1 MIQWLLVK
9 ALTPPYVIDGGAW
22 RLVTGMD
29 ISANFHEARR
39 LKSQY
44 RLDQNTYGDRRA
56 VYPGTSLPRRT
67 ADSSPIMPVVIWAG
81 LVALAN
87 RRIRMCF
94 TMDYPKVWIL
104 SNAWLKES
112 DTTAESYKPSSGFS
126 RAGFYLVKDSGRETQ
141 RSQTNC
147 DEQTQKR

>member
-67 ADSSPIMPVVIWAG
+67 ADSSPITCGYLGRTRSFGESANPNVFHNG
-81 LVALAN
+81 LSKSLDL
-87 RRIRMCF
+87 I
-94 TMDYPKVWIL
+94 
-104 SNAWLKES
+104 
-112 DTTAESYKPSSGFS
+112 
-126 RAGFYLVKDSGRETQ
+126 
-141 RSQTNC
+141 
-147 DEQTQKR
+147 